1 MLPTSR
7 FLWVMVHRFRHAVRR
22 RATMLLWRAVYLG
35 FFDMQWQ
42 RTWGKVSLTYPQT
55 APLLSYQCLSI
66 VEAVL
71 VAWEVR
77 SLRHHP
83 SCQSCLVHCCNRK
96 PSHFVFFFFFRIP
109 IPFHSSCPND
119 IAGSAAFHTPFHRC
133 LDNHT
138 VGLCP
143 ARGWCST
150 LNSGS
155 TPLRWIFQSRPK
167 CLISFLI

>member
-1 MLPTSR
+1 MIASSLRATTRSGRRLVLPTSR

-96 PSHFVFFFFFRIP
+96 PSHFVFFVSF
-109 IPFHSSCPND
+109 
-119 IAGSAAFHTPFHRC
+119 SASHYLFTAHVQMILQEVLLFTRLFIGVWTTTQLACVQLGDGAAPS
-133 LDNHT
+133 T
-138 VGLCP
+138 V
-143 ARGWCST
+143 A
-150 LNSGS
+150 
-155 TPLRWIFQSRPK
+155 LRR
-167 CLISFLI
+167 